1 MQHGF
6 DEDTTMDLCG
16 SCYDMYRQLYI
27 THIEGDDDEEE
38 SDPFYNQQV
47 IEGVIEPNEEP
58 CSFGFQAAFDDC
70 EGDGDPL
77 PPDTNM
83 S

>member
-27 THIEGDDDEEE
+27 THIEGDDDDEAVMELDE
-38 SDPFYNQQV
+38 DPCNPDDAM
-47 IEGVIEPNEEP
+47 IETEIDN
-58 CSFGFQAAFDDC
+58 
-70 EGDGDPL
+70 PL
-77 PPDTNM
+77 
-83 S
+83 